1 MRLQSVPRSK
11 VFWEAKCVSA
21 TFSDD
26 YFARYRFLL
35 FCAKKASFYS
45 QKFGKQILLSIVFIQ
60 KKGTPSHFERVR
72 REKFFALLSDD
83 LGQLSDIIHFFTSF
97 FAGVCV
103 SKHTGHL
110 ELKSYLKAQFHK
122 HCCFHDIFLQ
132 ISNPVLEIKIFTEN

>member
-26 YFARYRFLL
+26 YFAQYRFLL

-60 KKGTPSHFERVR
+60 KKEHRLSLKECVAKSF
-72 REKFFALLSDD
+72 LLFCLMIQVSYRISYIF
-83 LGQLSDIIHFFTSF
+83 LQVF